1 MRIEIDGAR
10 IENALDVHRALAG
23 PLDFGPYYGWN
34 LSALWDRLSVD
45 VERPVEIVWTD
56 AAASRQALG
65 SGTYE
70 GIRDVL
76 LRAEA
81 QDREFG
87 RQDRI
92 TVTIEE

>member
-10 IENALDVHRALAG
+10 VQEVLDVHRALAG

-34 LSALWDRLSVD
+34 LSALWDRLSTD
-45 VERPVEIVWTD
+45 VERPVDIVWKD
-56 AAASRQALG
+56 AAVSRRVLG
-65 SGTYE
+65 SVVFE
-70 GIRDVL
+70 GVRDVL

-87 RQDRI
+87 WKNRI
-92 TVTIEE
+92 TVTIVE